1 MRTEINAYGK
11 LTVEIIEEFINQE
24 IAGCR
29 NELSNGL
36 DRIES
41 DKITCPEGGDPFHIN
56 LLHESMVRLDT
67 LVRFKRRLGSH
78 DLSIRCRDGE

>member
-1 MRTEINAYGK
+1 MRTEINTYGK

-29 NELSNGL
+29 NALSNDL

-41 DKITCPEGGDPFHIN
+41 DKITCPDGGSAFHIH
-56 LLHESMVRLDT
+56 LLHESMVRLEQM
-67 LVRFKRRLGSH
+67 VNFKRGLENH
-78 DLSIRCRDGE
+78 DLNIRCRDGE

>member
-24 IAGCR
+24 IIGCR
-29 NELSNGL
+29 NALSNCL

-41 DKITCPEGGDPFHIN
+41 DKITCPEGGDSHTIN
-56 LLHESMVRLDT
+56 LLHESMVILDT

-78 DLSIRCRDGE
+78 DLNIRCRDGE

>member
-29 NELSNGL
+29 NALSDDL
-36 DRIES
+36 SRIES
-41 DKITCPEGGDPFHIN
+41 DKITCPEGGSAFHIH
-56 LLHESMVRLDT
+56 LLHESMVRLEQM
-67 LVRFKRRLGSH
+67 VNFKRRLGNH
-78 DLSIRCRDGE
+78 DLNIRCRDGE